1 MPEVED
7 LPDLMLIRRG
17 RSLSVAAL
25 LWSSRSIAGT
35 VSVKKMPGVTVE
47 IIPMFSDNY
56 AYVVIDKETREAAI
70 VDPGEGHP
78 VVLRVKEMEA
88 QGLCRLTQLWC
99 THKHGDHCGGNEAF
113 KLAFPSLQL
122 IGTKHEPIPALTQ
135 GVTEGD
141 AFSLGST
148 PVRTIFVPCHTA
160 GHVAFVVGSG
170 EDTML
175 FPGDTL
181 FVGGCGRFFE
191 GTGSQMLAN
200 MDRFAKELPP
210 QTRVYPAHEYT
221 ESNYKFLANLDP
233 EGCGAA
239 YEEVKA
245 KRSNGLVTV
254 PTTIEK
260 ELATNLFMKCREAR
274 VQALVGT
281 SGDPEATMNAL
292 RQRKNNF

>member
-1 MPEVED
+1 V
-7 LPDLMLIRRG
+7 
-17 RSLSVAAL
+17 AL
-25 LWSSRSIAGT
+25 LCSSRSVAGAIGF
-35 VSVKKMPGVTVE
+35 KNIMPVTVE
-47 IIPMFSDNY
+47 VIPMFSDNY
-56 AYVVIDKETREAAI
+56 AYVVIDKESKQAAV
-70 VDPGEGHP
+70 VDPGEGQP
-78 VVLRVKEMEA
+78 VITRVKEMEV

-99 THKHGDHCGGNEAF
+99 THKHSDHAGGNEAF
-113 KLAFPSLQL
+113 KAAFPSLL
-122 IGTKHEPIPALTQ
+122 VIGTQHEPIPALTQ
-135 GVTEGD
+135 GVTEGSS
-141 AFSLGST
+141 FTLGST
-148 PVRTIFVPCHTA
+148 HVRVFSVPCHTA

-170 EDTML
+170 EETHL

-191 GTGSQMLAN
+191 GTGENMLKN
-200 MDRFAKELPP
+200 MDRFEQELNP
-210 QTRVYPAHEYT
+210 QTLVYPAHEYT

-239 YEEVKA
+239 YEEVKE
-245 KRSNGLVTV
+245 KRRQGLYTV

-260 ELATNLFMKCREAR
+260 ELSTNLFMKCREAR